1 MSGGAVVRPSVAVPD
16 DHVVR
21 YSFQERVGHWINGIA
36 YTYLLATG
44 LALFTPHMY
53 WLAAVLGGGP
63 TIRFWHPW
71 MGVLYMITIF
81 WMHSTWKS
89 DMAATEED
97 RAWKERMKDYVEN
110 RDEKMPPQHRFNAG
124 QKQFWWVMFY
134 GSLVLLLTGIVMWFP
149 EEVPPGLHWV
159 LPIIVFI
166 HSATALLTIAG
177 FLIHV
182 YMSIFVTPGSMK
194 GMLDGHVSGAWAR
207 THHRLWYEKI
217 TGRRK

>member
-1 MSGGAVVRPSVAVPD
+1 MSGGALARPNVAVTD

-21 YSFQERVGHWINGIA
+21 YTLQERVYHWINAIA

-81 WMHSTWKS
+81 WMHSKWKS
-89 DMAATEED
+89 DMVTTAED
-97 RAWKERMKDYVEN
+97 RQWQKNVKHYVEN

-124 QKQFWWVMFY
+124 QKQFWWIMFY
-134 GSLVLLLTGIVMWFP
+134 SSLVLLLTGIVMWFP
-149 EEVPPGLHWV
+149 EEIPPGLHWV
-159 LPIIVFI
+159 LPITVFI
-166 HSATALLTIAG
+166 HSATALITIAG

-182 YMSIFVTPGSMK
+182 YMSVFVTPGSMK
-194 GMLDGHVSGAWAR
+194 GMLDGHVSPAWAR